1 MNEFEATLTKST
13 FVDYKQM
20 ELLGLDTAEL
30 TKLCV
35 QLGQPAFRSRQIADW
50 LYKKAVGSIAEMT
63 NLPAAI
69 REQLVQ
75 TSTLTRVEVAGE
87 SESTDGT
94 TKYLLKLGDGET
106 VESVLLPYPDRV
118 SVCVSTQVGCP
129 AGCVFCAT
137 AMCGFVRNLTAG
149 EIVDQ
154 VLTLQ
159 ERGGRRVTHVVFM
172 GMGEPLANFDN
183 VVKALRLL
191 NDEVGIGMRRMTIST
206 VGIPGAIRRLQDLD
220 LQITLAVSLHA
231 ADEALRHELVPVST
245 GYSLAELIETCRAY
259 ADFTKRRITFE
270 YLLLA
275 GVNDSPAQAAALAR
289 LLHHTLCNVNLIP
302 FNEVAGLPYR
312 RPSQAAIRTF
322 RAVLEE
328 AGIEVTQ
335 RMERG
340 HSISAACGQLRRR
353 TGP

>member
-1 MNEFEATLTKST
+1 
-13 FVDYKQM
+13 M
-20 ELLGLDTAEL
+20 ELLGLNKAEL
-30 TKLCV
+30 SSISE
-35 QLGQPAFRSRQIADW
+35 QLGQSAFRGKQIADW
-50 LYKKAVGSIAEMT
+50 IYKKDVRSIASMA
-63 NLPAAI
+63 NLPAAM
-69 REQLVQ
+69 REELARVA
-75 TSTLTRVEVAGE
+75 TLTRAEVVTE
-87 SESTDGT
+87 SKATDGT

-106 VESVLLPYPDRV
+106 IESVLLPYPDRV
-118 SVCVSTQVGCP
+118 SACVSTQVGCP
-129 AGCVFCAT
+129 AGCLFCAT

-159 ERGGRRVTHVVFM
+159 ERCEQRVTHVVFM
-172 GMGEPLANFDN
+172 GMGEPLMNLDS
-183 VVKALRLL
+183 VIKALHLL

-206 VGIPGAIRRLQDLD
+206 VGIPAAIRKLKELD
-220 LQITLAVSLHA
+220 LQITLAISLHA
-231 ADEALRHELVPVST
+231 PDDSLRRQLVPIST
-245 GYSLAELIETCRAY
+245 GYRIAELMQACRDY

-275 GVNDSPAQAAALAR
+275 GVNDSPTQAVALAK
-289 LLHHTLCNVNLIP
+289 LLHRTLCNVNLIP
-302 FNEVAGLPYR
+302 FNEVAGIPYK
-312 RPSQAAIRTF
+312 RPSRAAIQAF

-353 TGP
+353 HAG